1 MMCISSP
8 SITLSSSSPG
18 WRSYCDI
25 SANAEADLA
34 RSSSGFSLSTLEIA
48 TCPGVTGFAL
58 TERIQ
63 PDLWRWATV
72 SVEGP
77 ILDEGS
83 KATQAE
89 AKRSAVA
96 ALLHETTLT

>member
-1 MMCISSP
+1 
-8 SITLSSSSPG
+8 LSSSSPI

-34 RSSSGFSLSTLEIA
+34 KSSSGFSLSTLEIA
-48 TCPGVTGFAL
+48 KWPGVSGFAL
-58 TERIQ
+58 IEHIRD
-63 PDLWRWATV
+63 DLWRWATV

-77 ILDEGS
+77 ILEEGS

-89 AKRSAVA
+89 ARKSAVD

>member
-1 MMCISSP
+1 MSP
-8 SITLSSSSPG
+8 PSPI

-25 SANAEADLA
+25 SSNAEADLA
-34 RSSSGFSLSTLEIA
+34 RSSSGFCLSTLEVV

-58 TERIQ
+58 IEQIR

-72 SVEGP
+72 SLEGP
-77 ILDEGS
+77 ILDEGT

-89 AKRSAVA
+89 AKSSAVE
-96 ALLHETTLT
+96 ALLHETTLI

>member
-1 MMCISSP
+1 L
-8 SITLSSSSPG
+8 LSSSPI

-25 SANAEADLA
+25 SSNAEAALA
-34 RSSSGFSLSTLEIA
+34 RSSSGFSLATLEIV
-48 TCPGVTGFAL
+48 TCSGVAGFAL
-58 TERIQ
+58 IEEIQ

-89 AKRSAVA
+89 AKRFAVE